1 MNPHRTDLR
10 HTARQ
15 RCKGTALLTVL
26 FTLILAL
33 CTGFAV
39 RPAHAEEP
47 DATTNTDQAA
57 KPGVSITVN
66 SMTPVITPSS
76 GYKLNLTV
84 TNNTDADVDHGSID
98 ALTNFTYNFIS
109 RTDLQE
115 WAEGRGQ
122 IPLPDLLVTLHVP
135 RIAAH
140 KSVTVNSSL
149 PASEEILKQFNS
161 WGPRPLALDYRSDDG
176 AQTSTLH
183 SFVTR
188 SQDGLQ
194 GGRTPHVR
202 G

>member
-109 RTDLQE
+109 RTD
-115 WAEGRGQ
+115 R
-122 IPLPDLLVTLHVP
+122 
-135 RIAAH
+135 
-140 KSVTVNSSL
+140 
-149 PASEEILKQFNS
+149 PACRFSM
-161 WGPRPLALDYRSDDG
+161 RSRRF
-176 AQTSTLH
+176 AN
-183 SFVTR
+183 VTR
-188 SQDGLQ
+188 TWPWCLSPTTSAWC
-194 GGRTPHVR
+194 RT
-202 G
+202 

>member
-47 DATTNTDQAA
+47 DTTTNTSKAA

-122 IPLPDLLVTLHVP
+122 IPLPDLLVTL
-135 RIAAH
+135 RAAH
-140 KSVTVNSSL
+140 RRTQIGDREQFAACERGDSQTVQFVGSAPARTRL
-149 PASEEILKQFNS
+149 PQ
-161 WGPRPLALDYRSDDG
+161 R
-176 AQTSTLH
+176 
-183 SFVTR
+183 
-188 SQDGLQ
+188 
-194 GGRTPHVR
+194 
-202 G
+202 

>member
-84 TNNTDADVDHGSID
+84 TNNTDADVTT
-98 ALTNFTYNFIS
+98 A
-109 RTDLQE
+109 
-115 WAEGRGQ
+115 
-122 IPLPDLLVTLHVP
+122 P
-135 RIAAH
+135 
-140 KSVTVNSSL
+140 
-149 PASEEILKQFNS
+149 
-161 WGPRPLALDYRSDDG
+161 
-176 AQTSTLH
+176 
-183 SFVTR
+183 
-188 SQDGLQ
+188 
-194 GGRTPHVR
+194 
-202 G
+202 

>member
-140 KSVTVNSSL
+140 KSVTVNLSL
-149 PASEEILKQFNS
+149 I
-161 WGPRPLALDYRSDDG
+161 
-176 AQTSTLH
+176 H
-183 SFVTR
+183 I
-188 SQDGLQ
+188 
-194 GGRTPHVR
+194 
-202 G
+202 